1 MDHLLAAWSLWRS
14 TLFGCIAGRI
24 CVGLI
29 CTSHSCND
37 DVSSG
42 VPSNAENQAAIA
54 QAGGIPAVVAALR
67 GHPTSAG
74 VQKWGAAALAKLGAG
89 ELAPHAEATNSC
101 FTRF

>member
-1 MDHLLAAWSLWRS
+1 MEEDIPTTIASMKKKPTDASVQMNACRRLADLA
-14 TLFGCIAGRI
+14 F
-24 CVGLI
+24 
-29 CTSHSCND
+29 
-37 DVSSG
+37 
-42 VPSNAENQAAIA
+42 SNAVNKAAIA

-74 VQKWGAAALAKLGAG
+74 VQEWGAAALAKLGAG

>member
-1 MDHLLAAWSLWRS
+1 MQEDIPTTIASMREKPTDASVQMNACRRLAELAFNR
-14 TLFGCIAGRI
+14 ANKR
-24 CVGLI
+24 
-29 CTSHSCND
+29 
-37 DVSSG
+37 
-42 VPSNAENQAAIA
+42 AAIA

-74 VQKWGAAALAKLGAG
+74 MQKWGAAALAKLGAG